1 MGKPY
6 RPKDH
11 YFKKAKQEGLRA
23 RSAFKVDEILK
34 RYPFLKKGATVLD
47 LGAAPGG
54 FLQILADAV
63 GPNGRVI
70 GVDIVAIR
78 PFSQAHVKTAVLDLG
93 AAPGGFLQI
102 LADAVGPNG
111 RVIGVDIVPIRPF
124 AQPFV
129 KTVVLDVLAEDFD
142 AKLLELYDG
151 PFDAVISDMAPKTS
165 GIRTTDEARS
175 LRLARKAL
183 EVATTRGR
191 PGSAFVAKLFM
202 GGEFEEFRDEV
213 RAAFE
218 EVKLVRPEATRGAS
232 MEVYV
237 VGLRRRPVATGSA
250 SS

>member
-34 RYPFLKKGATVLD
+34 RYPFLKKGASVLD

-63 GPNGRVI
+63 GPGGRVI

-78 PFSQAHVKTAVLDLG
+78 PFSQQHVKTAVLDV
-93 AAPGGFLQI
+93 
-102 LADAVGPNG
+102 LAD
-111 RVIGVDIVPIRPF
+111 
-124 AQPFV
+124 
-129 KTVVLDVLAEDFD
+129 DFD
-142 AKLLELYDG
+142 AKLSALYDG
-151 PFDAVISDMAPKTS
+151 PYDAVISDMAPKTS

-183 EVATTRGR
+183 ELAVTRGR

-202 GGEFEEFRDEV
+202 GGELEEFRGEV
-213 RAAFE
+213 RASFE

-237 VGLRRRPVATGSA
+237 VGLRRKAPPAPGSVAP
-250 SS
+250 

>member
-78 PFSQAHVKTAVLDLG
+78 PFSQPFVKTAVLDV
-93 AAPGGFLQI
+93 
-102 LADAVGPNG
+102 LAD
-111 RVIGVDIVPIRPF
+111 
-124 AQPFV
+124 
-129 KTVVLDVLAEDFD
+129 DFD
-142 AKLLELYDG
+142 AKLSALYDG
-151 PFDAVISDMAPKTS
+151 PYDAVISDMAPKTS

-183 EVATTRGR
+183 ELAVTRGR

-213 RAAFE
+213 RASFE

-237 VGLRRRPVATGSA
+237 VGLRRKAPPAPGPVAP
-250 SS
+250 

>member
-34 RYPFLKKGATVLD
+34 RYPFLKKGASVLD

-63 GPNGRVI
+63 G
-70 GVDIVAIR
+70 
-78 PFSQAHVKTAVLDLG
+78 T
-93 AAPGGFLQI
+93 
-102 LADAVGPNG
+102 NG

-129 KTVVLDVLAEDFD
+129 KTVVLDVLADDFD

-213 RAAFE
+213 RASFE

-237 VGLRRRPVATGSA
+237 VGLRRKPVATGATSP
-250 SS
+250 

>member
-1 MGKPY
+1 MSKPY

-34 RYPFLKKGATVLD
+34 RFPFLKKGASVLD

-63 GPNGRVI
+63 G
-70 GVDIVAIR
+70 
-78 PFSQAHVKTAVLDLG
+78 L
-93 AAPGGFLQI
+93 
-102 LADAVGPNG
+102 NG

-124 AQPFV
+124 SQPYV
-129 KTVVLDVLAEDFD
+129 KTAVLDVLADDFD
-142 AKLLELYDG
+142 AKLLEMYDG

-183 EVATTRGR
+183 EVSSTRGR
-191 PGSAFVAKLFM
+191 TGSAFVAKLFM

-213 RAAFE
+213 RASFE
-218 EVKLVRPEATRGAS
+218 DVKVVRPEATRGAS

-237 VGLRRRPVATGSA
+237 VGLRRRAPSA
-250 SS
+250 P

>member
-34 RYPFLKKGATVLD
+34 RFPFLKKGASVLD

-54 FLQILADAV
+54 FLQILADVV
-63 GPNGRVI
+63 GP
-70 GVDIVAIR
+70 
-78 PFSQAHVKTAVLDLG
+78 Q
-93 AAPGGFLQI
+93 
-102 LADAVGPNG
+102 G

-124 AQPFV
+124 SQPYV
-129 KTVVLDVLAEDFD
+129 KTAVLDVLADDFD
-142 AKLLELYDG
+142 AKLRELYDG

-183 EVATTRGR
+183 EVSVTRGR

-202 GGEFEEFRDEV
+202 GGEFEEFRGEV

-232 MEVYV
+232 MEVYI
-237 VGLRRRPVATGSA
+237 VGLRRRAPAPPSVTTGPAA
-250 SS
+250 S

>member
-1 MGKPY
+1 MSKPY

-34 RYPFLKKGATVLD
+34 RFPFLKKGATVLD

-70 GVDIVAIR
+70 GVDIVPIR
-78 PFSQAHVKTAVLDLG
+78 PFSQQYVKTAVLDV
-93 AAPGGFLQI
+93 
-102 LADAVGPNG
+102 LAD
-111 RVIGVDIVPIRPF
+111 
-124 AQPFV
+124 
-129 KTVVLDVLAEDFD
+129 DFD
-142 AKLLELYDG
+142 AKLLEMYEG

-183 EVATTRGR
+183 EVSVTRGR

-202 GGEFEEFRDEV
+202 GGEFEEFRNEI
-213 RAAFE
+213 RASFE
-218 EVKLVRPEATRGAS
+218 EVKVVRPEATRGAQHGG
-232 MEVYV
+232 VP
-237 VGLRRRPVATGSA
+237 RGSA
-250 SS
+250 PQGLARDLSVTRGSGEE

>member
-34 RYPFLKKGATVLD
+34 RFPFLKKGA
-47 LGAAPGG
+47 
-54 FLQILADAV
+54 
-63 GPNGRVI
+63 
-70 GVDIVAIR
+70 
-78 PFSQAHVKTAVLDLG
+78 AVLDLG

-102 LADAVGPNG
+102 LADAVGPHG

-124 AQPFV
+124 SQPYV
-129 KTVVLDVLAEDFD
+129 KTAVLDVLADDFD
-142 AKLLELYDG
+142 AKLRELYDG

-183 EVATTRGR
+183 EVSVTRGR

-213 RAAFE
+213 RASFE

-232 MEVYV
+232 MEVYI
-237 VGLRRRPVATGSA
+237 VGLRRRAPPPVATGPTPS
-250 SS
+250 

>member
-1 MGKPY
+1 MVGSPSAMGKPY

-54 FLQILADAV
+54 FLQILADTV
-63 GPNGRVI
+63 GPG
-70 GVDIVAIR
+70 
-78 PFSQAHVKTAVLDLG
+78 
-93 AAPGGFLQI
+93 
-102 LADAVGPNG
+102 G

-124 AQPFV
+124 TQPFV
-129 KTVVLDVLAEDFD
+129 KTAVLDVLADDFD
-142 AKLLELYDG
+142 AKLRELYDG

-183 EVATTRGR
+183 EVSVTRGR

-202 GGEFEEFRDEV
+202 GGEFEEFRQEV
-213 RAAFE
+213 RAQFE

-237 VGLRRRPVATGSA
+237 IGLVRVASGPKA
-250 SS
+250 E

>member
-1 MGKPY
+1 MVGTPSAMGKPY

-54 FLQILADAV
+54 FLQILADTV
-63 GPNGRVI
+63 GPG
-70 GVDIVAIR
+70 
-78 PFSQAHVKTAVLDLG
+78 
-93 AAPGGFLQI
+93 
-102 LADAVGPNG
+102 G

-124 AQPFV
+124 TQPFV
-129 KTVVLDVLAEDFD
+129 KTAVLDVLADDFD
-142 AKLLELYDG
+142 AKLREMYDG

-183 EVATTRGR
+183 EVSVTRGR

-202 GGEFEEFRDEV
+202 GGEFEEFRQEV
-213 RAAFE
+213 RAHFE

-237 VGLRRRPVATGSA
+237 IGLVRMA
-250 SS
+250 SGPKSE